1 MKRYTTWFDETFWR
15 KTAIESGLRFG
26 VYDNHK
32 EDKAY
37 GLEEEFGII
46 TSSERAK
53 EVASILNGREEN
65 AKS

>member
-26 VYDNHK
+26 VYDNK
-32 EDKAY
+32 KGDKAY
-37 GLEEEFGII
+37 GLEKEFGVI

-53 EVASILNGREEN
+53 EVASILNEREEN
-65 AKS
+65 EKS